1 MICCEY
7 CGKIIYENYKYKY
20 DCSGFYLCEDCEREE
35 NFQYEIENERYESEV
50 L

>member
-7 CGKIIYENYKYKY
+7 CGKIIYENYKY
-20 DCSGFYLCEDCEREE
+20 DGSGFYLCEDCEQEE
-35 NFQYEIENERYESEV
+35 NLQYEIENERYESEV